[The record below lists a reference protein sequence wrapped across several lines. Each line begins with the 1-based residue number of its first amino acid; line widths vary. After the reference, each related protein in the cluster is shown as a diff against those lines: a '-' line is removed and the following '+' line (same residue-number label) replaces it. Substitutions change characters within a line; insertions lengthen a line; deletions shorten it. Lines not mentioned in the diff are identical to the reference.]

1 MNRSTIISAALELVE
16 EVGLD
21 ELTTRRLAARLQVKS
36 PALYWHFRNKQEL
49 LDEMARFIQA
59 RQDLGPPREG
69 EHWRDWL
76 TRRARER
83 RDILLSHRDGAR
95 LIAGSSPGPDI
106 AATFDRELHALVL
119 QGFTPVQAMRAI
131 TTLGSYITGFVL
143 EEQARHQRDELP
155 PGDLDQARETPTLLA
170 AIRDGGPP
178 DGPAAFEDGLAF
190 LLGGIEAGLLGSGD
204 TSSAR

>member
-1 MNRSTIISAALELVE
+1 MNRSSIISVLELLE

-49 LDEMARFIQA
+49 LDEMARSIQA

-69 EHWRDWL
+69 EQWRGWL

-106 AATFDRELHALVL
+106 AATFDREPHALVL
-119 QGFTPVQAMRAI
+119 QGFTPVRAMRAI

-143 EEQARHQRDELP
+143 EEQARHQRDEPP

-178 DGPAAFEDGLAF
+178 DGPAAFEDGLAL
-190 LLGGIEAGLLGSGD
+190 LLGGIEAGLLNKP
-204 TSSAR
+204 

>member
-1 MNRSTIISAALELVE
+1 MNRTTIISAALELLE

-49 LDEMARFIQA
+49 LDEMARYIQA

-69 EHWRDWL
+69 EKWRDWL
-76 TRRARER
+76 ARRARER

-95 LIAGSSPGPDI
+95 LIAGTSPGPDI
-106 AATFDRELHALVL
+106 AAAFDRELHALVL
-119 QGFTPVQAMRAI
+119 QGFTPVQAMRAVI
-131 TTLGSYITGFVL
+131 ALGSYTTGFVL
-143 EEQARHQRDELP
+143 EEQARHERDERP
-155 PGDLDQARETPTLLA
+155 PGDLDQAKETPTLLA

-178 DGPAAFEDGLAF
+178 DGPAAFEDGLAL
-190 LLGGIEAGLLGSGD
+190 LLGGIEAGL
-204 TSSAR
+204 RP

>member
-1 MNRSTIISAALELVE
+1 MNRTTIIRAALELLE

-49 LDEMARFIQA
+49 LDELARHIQA

-69 EHWRDWL
+69 EKWRDWL
-76 TRRARER
+76 ARRARER

-95 LIAGSSPGPDI
+95 LIAGTSPGHDI

-119 QGFTPVQAMRAI
+119 QGFSPVQAMRAI

-143 EEQARHQRDELP
+143 EEQARHQRDEPP
-155 PGDLDQARETPTLLA
+155 PGGLDQARETPTLLA

-178 DGPAAFEDGLAF
+178 DGSAAFEDGLT
-190 LLGGIEAGLLGSGD
+190 LLLDGIEAGLRNHGD

>member
-1 MNRSTIISAALELVE
+1 MDRSTIISAALEVLE

-49 LDEMARFIQA
+49 LDEMARSIQA
-59 RQDLGPPREG
+59 RQDLGPPRAG
-69 EHWRDWL
+69 EQWRDWL
-76 TRRARER
+76 VRRARER
-83 RDILLSHRDGAR
+83 RDILLAHRDGAR
-95 LIAGSSPGPDI
+95 LIAGSSPGPGI
-106 AATFDRELHALVL
+106 AVMFDQELNALVL

-143 EEQARHQRDELP
+143 EEQARHGRDEP
-155 PGDLDQARETPTLLA
+155 PPVDLDKARETPTLLA
-170 AIRDGGPP
+170 AIREGGPP
-178 DGPAAFEDGLAF
+178 DGPIAFEDGLA
-190 LLGGIEAGLLGSGD
+190 LVLGGIEASLLNNDD